1 MAIALDGSALGEEEM
16 IMGMKTPIIQVPGA
30 LLREQGR
37 CSSNAHFTDEKTEA
51 KEKEVICLRLHGLS
65 VSKVEPR

>member
-1 MAIALDGSALGEEEM
+1 MATALDGSALREEET
-16 IMGMKTPIIQVPGA
+16 IMGMKMPIVQVPGT